1 MPAHR
6 VNKRVYT
13 RPVNAHTQAR
23 DCAPFRVPH
32 LTAKTA
38 ASAGFW
44 LGQCPVAARGEEN
57 FESSVVSL
65 HPTPP
70 HPDPHSENCS
80 FYIIIIIIYLL
91 KSTEQEDAH
100 MINTRTRAGAR
111 FSKLLKI
118 FLSSS

>member
-13 RPVNAHTQAR
+13 RLVNAHTLAR
-23 DCAPFRVPH
+23 VCEPFRVPH

-44 LGQCPVAARGEEN
+44 LGGGQCPVAARGEEN

-65 HPTPP
+65 HPTPSSP
-70 HPDPHSENCS
+70 P
-80 FYIIIIIIYLL
+80 F
-91 KSTEQEDAH
+91 
-100 MINTRTRAGAR
+100 R
-111 FSKLLKI
+111 KLL
-118 FLSSS
+118 FLHHHHHHLFAQIN

>member
-23 DCAPFRVPH
+23 DCESFRVPH

-44 LGQCPVAARGEEN
+44 LGGQCPVAARGEEN

-65 HPTPP
+65 HRTPP
-70 HPDPHSENCS
+70 SPP
-80 FYIIIIIIYLL
+80 F
-91 KSTEQEDAH
+91 
-100 MINTRTRAGAR
+100 R
-111 FSKLLKI
+111 KLL
-118 FLSSS
+118 FLHHHHHHHLFAQIN